1 MTDMKDLKFVGL
13 SLLAFGLANA
23 QDATEAKKA
32 IDAEQYQKAKS
43 TLKTLIKTTP
53 DEGKNYFLLGD
64 IYLTQSESDSAV
76 FYFNKG
82 KAVKSNADY
91 NNIGL
96 GQVDLDNGNAAAAQ
110 AKFDAVEKELKKR
123 DVEQLVYIG
132 RAYIY
137 AENPNY
143 KKAIEV
149 LNKAVAKDAKNAVAF
164 LNLGEAYYKD
174 RDQNNAYKNYRIAS
188 ELDPSLLRAQLQLGV
203 ITKNTGA
210 AFPEAVKFFE
220 GIVVKNPNY
229 GPVYRELAET
239 YYKWGS
245 TVPAKKKE
253 YNAKALE
260 YYRKYMNL
268 TDFSLNSRMRYA
280 DFLLLTGDYKA
291 LETEAL
297 EMQKMNEVNV
307 RIYRYL
313 AYAAYEN
320 GNYEGSIKAM
330 NEFLSKVE
338 PKRIIARDYMYS
350 GLAKLALSMGQNE
363 KGAAIIKDQ
372 PQFDGAIGD
381 LKKAVEKD
389 PNISNEFNEIG
400 KKLFGQKLYAPA
412 AAVFEVASGLE
423 ENKNAFQDNFYLA
436 YSLYFDHV
444 GKLPENKKLNGENLK
459 KADVALDK
467 VITLSTNAQDAYL
480 YKARVNQ
487 AMATKESYEA
497 MVKAYDEYIKIVT
510 ASPEE
515 AAKQKKNL
523 IEGYSNIGA
532 YYAVTDKAK
541 AKEYF
546 NKALALDPADTYV
559 KAELAKLK

>member
-1 MTDMKDLKFVGL
+1 MTNMKEFKFIGL
-13 SLLAFGLANA
+13 SLLAFGVANA
-23 QDATEAKKA
+23 QDANEAKKA

-43 TLKTLIKTTP
+43 TLKSLIKSTP

-64 IYLTQSESDSAV
+64 IYLTQSESDSAA

-82 KAVKSNADY
+82 KAVKSNADF
-91 NNIGL
+91 NEIGL
-96 GQVDLDNGNAAAAQ
+96 GHLELDNGNAAGAKT
-110 AKFDAVEKELKKR
+110 KFDAVEKELKKR
-123 DVEQLVYIG
+123 DVEQLIYIG

-137 AENPNY
+137 AEKPDY

-149 LNKAVAKDAKNAVAF
+149 LNKAVTKDPKNAVAF

-174 RDQNNAYKNYRIAS
+174 RDQNNAYKYYRTAS

-210 AFPEAVKFFE
+210 AFPEAVKFFND
-220 GIVVKNPNY
+220 IVAKSPNY

-239 YYKWGS
+239 YYKWGNA
-245 TVPAKKKE
+245 TPAQKKE

-260 YYRKYMNL
+260 YYKKYMSL

-291 LETEAL
+291 LEVEAN
-297 EMQKMNEVNV
+297 EMQKMNEVNK

-320 GNYEGSIKAM
+320 GNYEASITAM
-330 NEFLSKVE
+330 NQFLTSVE
-338 PKRIIARDYMYS
+338 EKRIIARDFMYS

-363 KGAAIIKDQ
+363 KGAAIVKDQ
-372 PQFDGAIGD
+372 AQFDGAIGD

-389 PNISNEFNEIG
+389 ANISNEFNEIG
-400 KKLFGQKLYAPA
+400 KKLFSQKLYAPA

-436 YSLYFDHV
+436 YSLYFDHT
-444 GKLPENKKLNGENLK
+444 GKTAENKKLNSENLK

-467 VITLSTNAQDAYL
+467 VISLSTNAQDAYL

-487 AMATKESYEA
+487 ALQTKESYEA
-497 MVKAYDEYIKIVT
+497 MVKAYDEYVKIVT
-510 ASPEE
+510 ANAEE
-515 AAKQKKNL
+515 ATKQKKNL
-523 IEGYSNIGA
+523 VEAYSNVGA
-532 YYAVTDKAK
+532 YYAVFDKVK
-541 AKEYF
+541 AKENF